1 MNAIESFAEID
12 EVQERGNVPFKTMF
26 YDVPQS
32 EYVVYASATFLK
44 SGLFIPLPS
53 VDRSIK
59 TLQYD
64 PAENLT
70 RDRKKCDYTPVVTI
84 TGCRLS

>member
-1 MNAIESFAEID
+1 MNAIESLAEID
-12 EVQERGNVPFKTMF
+12 EVQERGNVPFKTLL

-32 EYVVYASATFLK
+32 EYFVYASATFPK

-59 TLQYD
+59 ALQYD

-70 RDRKKCDYTPVVTI
+70 RDRKKCDYTPVVTM